1 MAVNAILRGEPV
13 EEKRSRA
20 ADITHEL
27 HLTQQ
32 WVTEHRGEQLN
43 LSAENEHICN
53 QSTIM

>member
-1 MAVNAILRGEPV
+1 MAVNAILRV
-13 EEKRSRA
+13 ESIEENRSRA

-32 WVTEHRGEQLN
+32 CVIQHKGEQLN
-43 LSAENEHICN
+43 LNVENEHICN